1 MMLER
6 IHKAHVLL
14 LELESIRHRITVIGT
29 ITNPYLTAS
38 YEADLESNHRAFQD
52 IQTEAAVIT
61 GVLQEK
67 RINREKIAHA
77 VREIGKIISNQI

>member
-14 LELESIRHRITVIGT
+14 LEQESIRHRITVIGT

-38 YEADLESNHRAFQD
+38 YEADLMERLIETEMLIDGIKKISFPTESTLPFSSDAP
-52 IQTEAAVIT
+52 
-61 GVLQEK
+61 
-67 RINREKIAHA
+67 RE
-77 VREIGKIISNQI
+77 V

>member
-38 YEADLESNHRAFQD
+38 YEADLMERLIETEMLINGIKEHLFKKESTSPFSSDAP
-52 IQTEAAVIT
+52 
-61 GVLQEK
+61 
-67 RINREKIAHA
+67 RE
-77 VREIGKIISNQI
+77 V